1 MFKSKKIFS
10 WLCLLFSVVTLTVF
24 VHPVLSHPSHSSDN
38 VVAQNDKEIDV
49 KAIPVRDNIYM
60 VTGDGGNIGLS
71 VGDDGGFMIDSQYA
85 ALSERISQTVGVIN
99 EKPIRYLLNTHYHK
113 DHTDGNE
120 NFAKMGVTIISHD
133 NVPKQLSVPHEY
145 KILGMKIE
153 AASVEALPKLTF
165 SDNTRFALNDNYIHA
180 FHVPLAHTDGDV
192 VVHFTRKNVIHTGDL
207 FFNGF
212 YPFIDTGVGGSV
224 DGMIAA
230 IDKILPLCNKD
241 TLIIPGHGALSNKD
255 ELVAFQDMLKTV
267 SSRLKVAIAG
277 NLSVDDMLQQGI
289 FNDLDET
296 WSKGFLSTEQFI
308 KIAYQGATS

>member
-1 MFKSKKIFS
+1 MGIS
-10 WLCLLFSVVTLTVF
+10 
-24 VHPVLSHPSHSSDN
+24 
-38 VVAQNDKEIDV
+38 
-49 KAIPVRDNIYM
+49 AI
-60 VTGDGGNIGLS
+60 
-71 VGDDGGFMIDSQYA
+71 
-85 ALSERISQTVGVIN
+85 
-99 EKPIRYLLNTHYHK
+99 
-113 DHTDGNE
+113 
-120 NFAKMGVTIISHD
+120 
-133 NVPKQLSVPHEY
+133 
-145 KILGMKIE
+145 
-153 AASVEALPKLTF
+153 
-165 SDNTRFALNDNYIHA
+165 A
-180 FHVPLAHTDGDV
+180 FIPFAHTDGDV
-192 VVHFTRKNVIHTGDL
+192 VVHFTRKNVIHTGEL